1 MKSNSVSLL
10 RKKLRIMATKTFE
23 ELKQL
28 AIQIRDEK
36 TNKQNTATRVGTAM
50 LEHIN
55 KLEQDYYDKTNIDE
69 QSKNTTQSINNLNTK
84 IDKRTTEYNVSV
96 NHPTS
101 GTDGTNRYD
110 LAGAIAQVPA
120 ELRKAGLTVSFLNSD
135 GDTEKWE
142 FGGGSWEVGG
152 FSQVGAGR
160 ITGLS
165 NSQLCLENANS
176 LNPKFIDDWGWQKG
190 NRDYTTGVFKDGP
203 YYVSDIV
210 DVEGCDFEFST
221 NEKAD
226 FVCSYSVDGGTSF
239 KNTNWVN
246 NFQIQGFT
254 HIFIILADAENH
266 YIGPSDINVYQSSQ
280 EKFYKNVS
288 LQEFEQS
295 RQELLERVNQY
306 DSKIKHLEVN
316 SFGGNED
323 VNIPFPFNP
332 CLFAKDGKDI
342 TSDVYPDAYATDYLD
357 LTEYNSFVLNGAC
370 ILSFP
375 YAVYYDS
382 NKEILSTLS
391 PGGPSQVKKFDELVL
406 NRSDYPDGARY
417 IRFHSY
423 SKVSGQAIEYSCIG
437 DKKLKGFEKR
447 IEELENNFWNIT
459 SPSIYKVIN

>member
-1 MKSNSVSLL
+1 
-10 RKKLRIMATKTFE
+10 MATKTFE

-266 YIGPSDINVYQSSQ
+266 YIGPSDIDRKSV
-280 EKFYKNVS
+280 V
-288 LQEFEQS
+288 
-295 RQELLERVNQY
+295 
-306 DSKIKHLEVN
+306 
-316 SFGGNED
+316 
-323 VNIPFPFNP
+323 
-332 CLFAKDGKDI
+332 
-342 TSDVYPDAYATDYLD
+342 
-357 LTEYNSFVLNGAC
+357 
-370 ILSFP
+370 
-375 YAVYYDS
+375 
-382 NKEILSTLS
+382 
-391 PGGPSQVKKFDELVL
+391 
-406 NRSDYPDGARY
+406 
-417 IRFHSY
+417 
-423 SKVSGQAIEYSCIG
+423 
-437 DKKLKGFEKR
+437 
-447 IEELENNFWNIT
+447 
-459 SPSIYKVIN
+459 